1 MKDLVKIEFDDFKR
15 WNLYISNKEKY
26 AKQEAQ
32 SNSDSESDD
41 ENHGNPYID
50 FSKYPHCEQ
59 EQFHL
64 LSTTQ
69 INLKNFAKK
78 KNPKKKLTQKPTFSN
93 LKVLKEDVSQQQA
106 NNLQNS

>member
-50 FSKYPHCEQ
+50 FSKYPHCE
-59 EQFHL
+59 
-64 LSTTQ
+64 
-69 INLKNFAKK
+69 
-78 KNPKKKLTQKPTFSN
+78 
-93 LKVLKEDVSQQQA
+93 
-106 NNLQNS
+106 